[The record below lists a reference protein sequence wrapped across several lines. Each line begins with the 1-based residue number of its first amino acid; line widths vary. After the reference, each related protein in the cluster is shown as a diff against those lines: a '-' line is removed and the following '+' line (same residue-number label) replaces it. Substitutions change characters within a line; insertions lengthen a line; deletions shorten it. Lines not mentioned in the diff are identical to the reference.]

1 MRGFSFFELMISLS
15 IGFFVLSV
23 ILSGISSTVKSSKK
37 INNDNRDIEAIFH
50 TVDIIKSDLDKCGM
64 RLIEYSNFFDIN
76 IIQHNDTWIKLEY
89 GISDENLLK
98 DAKRGELEIIVNKNE
113 FFKKNKYIL
122 IYDLD
127 YSSYQVCRIKDIVD
141 NRIVLYSELLNDF
154 KKGSEV
160 IVLKSVE
167 YKYYEKDQIL
177 KRKVDNGYFQPLIE
191 NVSDFYVT
199 YFNDSNAILYKL
211 EVNKKQQV
219 RGFVFLNNMVMK

>member
-1 MRGFSFFELMISLS
+1 MKGVGFFELMISLS
-15 IGFFVLSV
+15 IGFFVLSI
-23 ILSGISSTVKSSKK
+23 ILSGISTTVKSTKK
-37 INNDNRDIEAIFH
+37 IDNDNTDIEAIFH

-64 RLIEYSNFFDIN
+64 RLIEYSSFFN
-76 IIQHNDTWIKLEY
+76 VNVIQHNDTWLRLEY

-98 DAKRGELEIIVNKNE
+98 NVKKGDSEIIVNTNE
-113 FFKKNKYIL
+113 FFKKKKYIL

-127 YSSYQVCRIKDIVD
+127 YSSYQVCRIKDIE
-141 NRIVLYSELLNDF
+141 NEKIVLYSKLLNDF

-160 IVLKSVE
+160 IVLKTIE
-167 YKYYEKDQIL
+167 YKFYEKDGIL

-199 YFNDSNAILYKL
+199 YFNDSNAVLYKL

>member
-1 MRGFSFFELMISLS
+1 MRGVGFFELMISLS

-37 INNDNRDIEAIFH
+37 INNDNSDIEAIFH

-64 RLIEYSNFFDIN
+64 RLIEYSSFFDVN
-76 IIQHNDTWIKLEY
+76 IIQYNNTWLKLEY
-89 GISDENLLK
+89 GVSDENLLM
-98 DAKRGELEIIVNKNE
+98 DAKKGDLEIIVNKNE
-113 FFKKNKYIL
+113 FFKKKKYIL

-141 NRIVLYSELLNDF
+141 GKIVLYSELLNDF
-154 KKGSEV
+154 KRGSEV
-160 IVLKSVE
+160 IVLKTIE
-167 YKYYEKDQIL
+167 YKYYKKDAVL

-199 YFNDSNAILYKL
+199 YFNDSNAVLYKL

-219 RGFVFLNNMVMK
+219 RGFIFLNNMVMK